1 MMIIGWWSSKVDEWI
16 FYN

>member
-1 MMIIGWWSSKVDEWI
+1 MIIGWWSSKVDEWI